1 MASLTYE
8 ENRIAKYKQLLR
20 QAFADGLLSHNQ
32 IERLEAIGF
41 DFTPSKG
48 SLIEIVPD
56 ITCAFCPE
64 DNPGIELSRLSA
76 RGGKDIVLRCP
87 QCGRKYRTKPN
98 YLTRKVNPLLCKS
111 CSLETSLGGHI
122 RCIETGEVFVSLR
135 GAARM
140 LVETGMS
147 TAPIE
152 NTRRHLY
159 GCMKSG
165 KSFAY
170 GCHWEYVD
178 GTDKSQNGGL
188 L

>member
-32 IERLEAIGF
+32 IERLEASGF

-56 ITCAFCPE
+56 ITCAFCP
-64 DNPGIELSRLSA
+64 
-76 RGGKDIVLRCP
+76 
-87 QCGRKYRTKPN
+87 
-98 YLTRKVNPLLCKS
+98 
-111 CSLETSLGGHI
+111 
-122 RCIETGEVFVSLR
+122 ETGEVFVSLR

-178 GTDKSQNGGL
+178 VTDKSQNGGL